1 MNLLADSV
9 VLELAGSRVTASVAS
24 TASRSSTVAVLAF
37 LNDAVSA
44 LLFRDDRNTFVGA
57 QASRVHTS

>member
-9 VLELAGSRVTASVAS
+9 VLELAGSRVTAIVGS

-44 LLFRDDRNTFVGA
+44 LPFRDDRNTPVGA